1 MTEFSVLGQLYNVFS
16 FFKLL
21 MSPCFSDSNSIS
33 PFHEDTFKETPTI
46 PHTNRAAQSNYWAP
60 YFDEWSNYGQ
70 LTALW
75 VLYGI
80 EPPHPSPPLPG
91 ASLSPLQSHKGS
103 KGPFLILGSFK
114 RSIYSIKALCTF
126 M

>member
-1 MTEFSVLGQLYNVFS
+1 MTEFSFLGKIFFFS
-16 FFKLL
+16 
-21 MSPCFSDSNSIS
+21 CISNFRRVPVSQTHPIS

-80 EPPHPSPPLPG
+80 
-91 ASLSPLQSHKGS
+91 
-103 KGPFLILGSFK
+103 
-114 RSIYSIKALCTF
+114 
-126 M
+126 